1 MPGAARVLDASAAL
15 ALIYNEPGA
24 GAAGAALRAASMST
38 VNVAEVMT
46 VLIRNGAPEPL
57 AWELLQRL
65 GLTIR
70 DFTLEHA
77 AFAASLHTAKSE
89 ARRISLGDRACLAT
103 AHILGIPAM
112 TADRNWRGLDLPVE
126 IEFIR

>member
-24 GAAGAALRAASMST
+24 GAGGAALRAASMST

-70 DFTLEHA
+70 DFTLEYA

-112 TADRNWRGLDLPVE
+112 TADRNWRDLDLPVE